1 MSVKSYWKNIYLTRK
16 KYTRIKATQQERLS
30 ENARGSDESVAE
42 LYRQRGL
49 GPYGVKFS
57 VLSPKK
63 GGRFITSE
71 KFRPLAILQCT
82 LLGGIVHYSNLWK
95 CTFFFYYFSTSSF
108 DFFSLFHLL
117 PAIIL
122 VIMKSIRERE
132 RNGHAKKGEIENRLH
147 EATLKA
153 RLREEHRRVD
163 ARYTKKMYIKTWV

>member
-1 MSVKSYWKNIYLTRK
+1 MNVKSYWKNIYLTRK

-82 LLGGIVHYSNLWK
+82 LLGGIVHYSNL
-95 CTFFFYYFSTSSF
+95 
-108 DFFSLFHLL
+108 
-117 PAIIL
+117 
-122 VIMKSIRERE
+122 
-132 RNGHAKKGEIENRLH
+132 
-147 EATLKA
+147 
-153 RLREEHRRVD
+153 
-163 ARYTKKMYIKTWV
+163 

>member
-1 MSVKSYWKNIYLTRK
+1 MNVKSYWKNIYLTRK

-63 GGRFITSE
+63 GGRFITNE

-95 CTFFFYYFSTSSF
+95 CTFFFTTFLLHLLI
-108 DFFSLFHLL
+108 FFLFHLL